1 MAKQLTAKALDQL
14 TRVDIAKAI
23 SFTIGGVERKTDLV
37 SYSVSFDREFG
48 VSTLEAELLNQSGEY
63 SQGGSKA
70 IELGDEVILTQMFAG
85 ATDRFVTFRGF
96 VRQRGIGKSSGTNSM
111 TLTCM
116 DYIVKL
122 QETDLDELFEAT
134 KVTISDETLTP
145 TFLPSP
151 NQMFASIFNFA
162 NNNVASFPPPSI
174 VIKSR
179 DNLFEDPQFG
189 GFEINH
195 ETGQVVL
202 GALLNALD
210 NYDVIATYSFYP
222 TGLYLEDV
230 IEDIIKAQDGYGKF
244 LFDNETAAD
253 VVSNNLTETFNNIE
267 GLAQDTMTPNYVNTE
282 IEIRTTNVS
291 AISEGDTSF
300 VCADASGL
308 PTSGTATLNGDT
320 FTWSGKSSNTLTGI
334 PATGSNSLLDHPASG
349 SLVFTTSYA
358 PGRLWFTTYNNVTS
372 SLSSGDFT
380 IGGGGSFSYFD
391 PRFGRL
397 IVDTQLD
404 LDETVTCDTDYSFKT
419 LQASGIEINKQNISE
434 RKIRTRFD
442 AINEIRKFAPSNY
455 LIRTK
460 GQNKI
465 WATYIKQ
472 KINADHEVLASKAI
486 DYAEDQDL
494 YTRTLFFG
502 KNANPHNIMFDNGVT
517 FVDTGETYT
526 AIANN
531 SELTYSGDIDHD
543 RIYKTGLSAGKI
555 DITNLVPTVF
565 VDGIAIDN
573 QVHEILNSQVTTER
587 RVKTVTE
594 TTRRGRRTDV
604 QVNQFFYYKV
614 FLGHTS
620 IAPSEVVT
628 LYSATGGTLFTL
640 GPNDGNID
648 YENGIWNV
656 PGDKQN
662 TSVDQVSSADYWILF
677 ATDKLKIDHD
687 AIEFRISKDLV
698 PEPGQQVV
706 TATFEYFTVV
716 NTIYNAGNAFDGR
729 YDTQV
734 QSTFYAKPPSGFV
747 YAIIDLGSE
756 QVIQAVDIIGG
767 YFKPDNDSRRKIDY
781 TNAYTIKW
789 SFDAVNFFDIAAE
802 TNNFTLSGGD
812 TKSFDENILGE
823 NFRARYFKLIIEDV
837 EKIEYN
843 PDNRPSGGV
852 WIVAFTEIM
861 VFGDVVLRGEG
872 KLIPTTELSSNVAAD
887 DPTVPVLDTSSFT
900 SGAGLAYIDR
910 DQFWYSGKTPTTFTG
925 CTGVGTHSK
934 TIKVHSAL
942 EDDSSFLD
950 KTYLLPKIGDVIF
963 KDTKINNFLD
973 TQEKADARA
982 KDFLTEFV
990 KDHTKGSIEMAYAPH
1005 VDVGHTVHLN
1015 DPTNRTDQNYFVEA
1029 VTHSD
1034 DGTSL
1039 TIAYYP

>member
-14 TRVDIAKAI
+14 TRVDIGKSI
-23 SFTIGGVERKTDLV
+23 SFTIEGVERKADL
-37 SYSVSFDREFG
+37 SGYSISFDREFG
-48 VSTLEAELLNQSGEY
+48 VSTLSADLLNQDGKYSSGGTNY
-63 SQGGSKA
+63 
-70 IELGDEVILTQMFAG
+70 IELGDEVILTQMFSG
-85 ATDRFVTFRGF
+85 ATDRFITFRGF
-96 VRQRGIGKSSGTNSM
+96 VRQRGISKSGGTNDI

-122 QETDLDELFEAT
+122 QETDLDKLFEAT

-145 TFLPSP
+145 TYLTSP

-174 VIKSR
+174 VIKSK
-179 DNLFEDPQFG
+179 DNLFEDPQFS

-195 ETGQVVL
+195 EGGQVVL

-210 NYDVIATYSFYP
+210 NYDVVATYSFYP

-230 IEDIIKAQDGYGKF
+230 LEDMIKEVDGYGKF
-244 LFDNETAAD
+244 LFDNTSSNN
-253 VVSNNLTETFNNIE
+253 VVTNNLTETFSNIE
-267 GLAQDTMTPNYVNTE
+267 TGVDSMSPNYVNTE

-291 AISEGDTSF
+291 AISEGATSVVF
-300 VCADASGL
+300 TDASGL
-308 PTSGTATLNGDT
+308 PTSGTAKINGDT
-320 FTWSGKSSNTLTGI
+320 FTWSGKSTNTLTGI
-334 PATGSNSLLDHPASG
+334 PATGASSLLDHPAGS
-349 SLVFTTSYA
+349 SLVYTATYP
-358 PGRLWFTTYNNVTS
+358 PGRLWHTTYNNLTS
-372 SLSSGDFT
+372 VLSSGDFT
-380 IGGGGSFSYFD
+380 IGGGGTFQYFD
-391 PRFGRL
+391 KRFGRL
-397 IVDTQLD
+397 IVDIQLD
-404 LDETVTCDTDYSFKT
+404 LDESVTCDTDYTFKT
-419 LQASGIEINKQNISE
+419 LQASGIEVNKIDISE
-434 RKIRTRFD
+434 RKIKTRFD
-442 AINEIRKFAPSNY
+442 AINEVRKFAPSNY

-465 WATYIKQ
+465 WATYINQ
-472 KINADHEVLASKAI
+472 KINADHEVLATQAI
-486 DYAEDQDL
+486 EYAEDQDL
-494 YTRTLFFG
+494 FTRTLFFG
-502 KNANPHNIMFDNGVT
+502 KNANPHNIMFDNGVS

-526 AIANN
+526 ATANN

-555 DITNLVPTVF
+555 DITSLIPVVYI
-565 VDGIAIDN
+565 DGIQVDN
-573 QVHEILNSQVTTER
+573 QVHEILNSQITTER

-620 IAPSEVVT
+620 LASTELIK
-628 LYSATGGTLFTL
+628 LYTATGGLLFTL

-662 TSVDQVSSADYWILF
+662 TSIDQAASADYWILF
-677 ATDKLKIDHD
+677 ATDKLSIDHD
-687 AIEFRISKDLV
+687 LLQFRISKDLV
-698 PEPGQQVV
+698 PVPGEQVV
-706 TATFEYFTVV
+706 TATFQYFTVV

-747 YAIIDLGSE
+747 YAIIDLGAE
-756 QVIQAVDIIGG
+756 TLIQAVDFIGG
-767 YFKPDNDSRRKIDY
+767 YFKPNNDSRRKMDY
-781 TNAYTIKW
+781 TNFYTIKW
-789 SFDAVNFFDIAAE
+789 STDGVNFFDIASE
-802 TNNFTLSGGD
+802 TNNFSMAGGD
-812 TKSFDENILGE
+812 TQTFDEDVLGE

-861 VFGDVVLRGEG
+861 VYGDVVLKGEG
-872 KLIPTTELSSNVAAD
+872 KLIPTTELTANVASND
-887 DPTVPVLDTSSFT
+887 QTVPVLDSSSFT
-900 SGAGLAYIDR
+900 SGAGLAYIDN
-910 DQFWYSGKTPTTFTG
+910 DQFWYSGRTTSQFTG

-934 TIKVHSAL
+934 SIKVHSAL
-942 EDDSSFLD
+942 ESDSSFLD
-950 KTYLLPKIGDVIF
+950 KTYLLQKLGDVVF
-963 KDTKINNFLD
+963 KDTKVNAFLD
-973 TQEKADARA
+973 SQERVDARA
-982 KDFLTEFV
+982 KDFLREFV
-990 KDHTKGSIEMAYAPH
+990 KDHTRGSIEMLYAPH
-1005 VDVGHTVHLN
+1005 VEVGHTVHLN
-1015 DPTNRTDQNYFVEA
+1015 DPTNRIDKNYFVEA
-1029 VTHSD
+1029 ITHED
-1034 DGTSL
+1034 DGTTL